1 MAEFKF
7 TDLVEP
13 VAVDKKTALRITV
26 LGAVALVQPWRI

>member
-13 VAVDKKTALRITV
+13 VAVDKNGITYYRFR
-26 LGAVALVQPWRI
+26 AVALVQLWQI

>member
-26 LGAVALVQPWRI
+26 LG

>member
-13 VAVDKKTALRITV
+13 VAVDKKTALRIT
-26 LGAVALVQPWRI
+26 

>member
-13 VAVDKKTALRITV
+13 VAVDKTALRITV
-26 LGAVALVQPWRI
+26 LGAVALVRPWQI